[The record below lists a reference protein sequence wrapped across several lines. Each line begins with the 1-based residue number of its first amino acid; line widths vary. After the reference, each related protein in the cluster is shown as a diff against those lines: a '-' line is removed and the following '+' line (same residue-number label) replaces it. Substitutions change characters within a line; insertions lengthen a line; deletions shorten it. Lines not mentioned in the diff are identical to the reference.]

1 MGVSEKAIRLRERF
15 ILDKSFDS
23 FDEKETLQFL
33 LTYANIKRDP
43 EEIAENL
50 LEKFG
55 SLKGVLEAR
64 PEQLQTVDGVG
75 AMAVGLISMV
85 VPLTRIYER
94 SCMKKPQSILNT
106 REAEQFCKSL
116 LQGERNERFYVIAL
130 STKCN
135 ILGAR
140 KVSDGSLSEVGAYPR
155 VIMEA
160 ALNYNAR
167 SVLLTHNHPGGT
179 CAPSHEDIQST
190 LQIRRLLD
198 GVGITLL
205 DHIIV
210 AQEKT
215 YSMIQHGDFDY
226 GRSYR

>member
-43 EEIAENL
+43 EEIAERL

-55 SLKGVLEAR
+55 SLRGVLEAR
-64 PEQLQTVDGVG
+64 PEQLQTVEGVG

-94 SCMKKPQSILNT
+94 SCMKQPQRIINT
-106 REAEQFCKSL
+106 REAEHYCKSI
-116 LQGERNERFYVIAL
+116 LQGERNERFYVIAM
-130 STKCN
+130 SAKCN
-135 ILGAR
+135 ILGVR
-140 KVSDGSLSEVGAYPR
+140 KVSDGSLNEVNTYPR

-160 ALNYNAR
+160 ALNYNAH
-167 SVLLTHNHPGGT
+167 SVLLCHNHPGGT
-179 CAPSHEDIQST
+179 CAPSAEDIAST
-190 LQIRRLLD
+190 KQIQRLLS
-198 GVGITLL
+198 GVEILVL

-210 AQEKT
+210 AHDNT
-215 YSMIQHGDFDY
+215 YSMIQHGDIDY
-226 GRSYR
+226 RR